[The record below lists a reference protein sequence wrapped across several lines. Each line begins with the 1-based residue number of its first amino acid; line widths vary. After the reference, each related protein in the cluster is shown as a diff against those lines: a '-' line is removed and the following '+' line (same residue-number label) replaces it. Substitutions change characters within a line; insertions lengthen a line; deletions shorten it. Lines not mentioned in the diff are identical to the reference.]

1 MLAGRERE
9 GEHMARI
16 QALADSKIGQL
27 WIRGLGAAME
37 SRFRYRFF
45 GPMKILRGA
54 DIHPGQ
60 TVLEVGCGTGYFT
73 ITAAQLIGD
82 QGCLVAMDVL
92 PMSVEAVS
100 KKVQTARLK
109 NVRVV
114 QGDAMNTKLD
124 AQSMDAVLLFG
135 VIPAPMLP
143 LNRLL
148 PEMHRILKP
157 EGTLAVW
164 PPVPVW
170 LPRSILRAGLF
181 TYTCKRNGVFNFRS
195 KGQIDSGDKGTGE
208 SLS

>member
-1 MLAGRERE
+1 MPQL
-9 GEHMARI
+9 

-54 DIHPGQ
+54 DIYPGQ
-60 TVLEVGCGTGYFT
+60 TVLEVGCGTGFFT
-73 ITAAQLIGD
+73 IPAAQLIGD
-82 QGCLVAMDVL
+82 QGRLVAMDVL
-92 PMSVEAVS
+92 DASVETVA
-100 KKVQTARLK
+100 KKVQTANLK

-114 QGDAMNTKLD
+114 QGDAINTTLE

-148 PEMHRILKP
+148 PEMYRILKP

-170 LPRSILRAGLF
+170 LPRSILRSGLF
-181 TYTCKRNGVFNFRS
+181 TYACKRNGVFNFRP
-195 KGQIDSGDKGTGE
+195 KRRADSGDERT
-208 SLS
+208 

>member
-1 MLAGRERE
+1 MTR
-9 GEHMARI
+9 M

-27 WIRGLGAAME
+27 WIRGLAAAME

-60 TVLEVGCGTGYFT
+60 TVLEVGCGTGFFT
-73 ITAAQLIGD
+73 IPAAQRIGD

-92 PMSVEAVS
+92 AASIEVVAE
-100 KKVQTARLK
+100 KVQTANLK

-170 LPRSILRAGLF
+170 LPRSILQTGLF
-181 TYTCKRNGVFNFRS
+181 TYTCKRNGVFNFRR
-195 KGQIDSGDKGTGE
+195 KRQVDSGD
-208 SLS
+208 